1 MQKKFELEDTHYGN
15 LKNIKMTCDNP
26 LTTKRKIHPPFPNQ
40 SFFMMVIGAPGS
52 GKSTFLFNMLQ
63 KQKKGQESI
72 YYRVFKNIL
81 YVCPPNSRSTVEN
94 NPLADLAEDSVF
106 DELDYKV
113 QDKIIENK
121 DAYNETPEKHYK
133 QLLIIDDCSAFLKD
147 KTNVKILSE
156 LSKNR
161 RHLGLSIIIL
171 AQDIIDIPK
180 STRRQISALVV
191 FKPPNNSDLDVI
203 RKEFVNIKK
212 PDFEE
217 LARFVFRDK
226 HDHLFVDKNTN
237 DLFRNL
243 QKIIMH

>member
-1 MQKKFELEDTHYGN
+1 M
-15 LKNIKMTCDNP
+15 
-26 LTTKRKIHPPFPNQ
+26 
-40 SFFMMVIGAPGS
+40 
-52 GKSTFLFNMLQ
+52 
-63 KQKKGQESI
+63 
-72 YYRVFKNIL
+72 
-81 YVCPPNSRSTVEN
+81 CPPNSRSTVEN

-121 DAYNETPEKHYK
+121 DAYNEKPEKHYK

-191 FKPPNNSDLDVI
+191 FKPPNNSDLDII

-217 LARFVFRDK
+217 LARFVFREK
-226 HDHLFVDKNTN
+226 HDNLFVDKNTN
-237 DLFRNL
+237 DLFRKL